1 MRFLLYLLGLVIF
14 AAIIL
19 VAYLIGLGIEMLPE
33 TAQNVLLTIGFVIG
47 DIVANIYE
55 YRSAY
60 VKGKGKRWHFWLFF
74 ITSIAFTLLVL
85 SLFLK

>member
-1 MRFLLYLLGLVIF
+1 MRFLLYLLGLVLV

-19 VAYLIGLGIEMLPE
+19 VAYLIGFVIELLPE
-33 TAQNVLLTIGFVIG
+33 TAQNVLLIVGFVAGI
-47 DIVANIYE
+47 IIANIHE

-60 VKGKGKRWHFWLFF
+60 VKGNGRPWHFWLFF
-74 ITSIAFTLLVL
+74 ITTIAFAILIL

>member
-1 MRFLLYLLGLVIF
+1 MRFLLYLLGLVIV

-19 VAYLIGLGIEMLPE
+19 VAYLIGLVIEMLPE
-33 TAQNVLLTIGFVIG
+33 TAQNVLLIIGFVIG

-60 VKGKGKRWHFWLFF
+60 VKGKGKPWHFWLFF

>member
-47 DIVANIYE
+47 IIAANISE
-55 YRSAY
+55 YRY
-60 VKGKGKRWHFWLFF
+60 VYIKGKGKPWYFWLTFG
-74 ITSIAFTLLVL
+74 TTIAFALLVL